1 MGPRPVARRERVV
14 SAPLGGAPSPADG
27 PGGPDAAPDRVLFGA
42 PGGPSRPR
50 VLSVAG
56 TDPTGGAGI
65 QADLKSIAAHG
76 GYGMAVVT
84 ALVAQNTRGVRASHV
99 PNPAFLRAQLDAVSD
114 DVTVDALKIGMVAT
128 EAVARELG
136 AWLAV
141 HRPPHVVLDPVMV
154 ATSGDRL
161 LDGGA
166 EDAVRSLLAHA
177 DLVTPNLPELAVL
190 LDEPVAATWAE
201 ALDQGAR
208 LARRHGVAVLVKG
221 GHLAGE
227 PGRSPDAVVTV
238 EGTVEIDAARV
249 ATLHTHGTGC
259 SLSAAVATLRP
270 QRDDWVP
277 AVREAKEW
285 LTGALR
291 AGAALQVGTGN
302 GPVDHAHLQGSARAF
317 THGAWEQVA
326 DLRAA
331 CDELVFVRGLAAGT
345 LEPAQFAFYLAQDAL
360 YLREY
365 SRVLARASELAP
377 DREAQEFFARG
388 AHHCLAVESDL
399 HRRWLGRYGPT
410 RAGDAGTG
418 GAGTGAAATSPVTA
432 AYTDHLRAVAASGS
446 YAELVAAVLPCY
458 WLYADIGARLLARAD
473 LDGHPYADWIAT
485 YGDPEF
491 ARASDRA
498 RALTDAAARSVGPA
512 ERARML
518 EAFVRSCRH
527 EWLFFAQGTSM
538 PSWPAPSPAAAEPEP
553 AGVR

>member
-1 MGPRPVARRERVV
+1 MSARVPRSGGLDTAPVRR
-14 SAPLGGAPSPADG
+14 
-27 PGGPDAAPDRVLFGA
+27 LFGE

-56 TDPTGGAGI
+56 TDPTGGAGV

-99 PNPAFLRAQLDAVSD
+99 PDTAFLRAQLDAVSD
-114 DVTVDALKIGMVAT
+114 DVTVDALKVGMVGT

-136 AWLAV
+136 AWLAL
-141 HRPPHVVLDPVMV
+141 HRPPFVVVDPVMV
-154 ATSGDRL
+154 ATSGHRL

-190 LDEPVAATWAE
+190 LGEPVAGTWAE

-208 LARRHGVAVLVKG
+208 LARRHGVTVLVKG
-221 GHLAGE
+221 GHLARE
-227 PGRSPDAVVTV
+227 PHRSPDAVVSADDV
-238 EGTVEIDAARV
+238 VEIDAPRV

-270 QRDDWVP
+270 QRDGWVA
-277 AVREAKEW
+277 AVRDAKEW

-291 AGAALQVGTGN
+291 AGADLQVGTGN
-302 GPVDHAHLQGSARAF
+302 GPVDHAHRQGPARSF
-317 THGAWEQVA
+317 TTQAWEQVA

-331 CDELVFVRGLAAGT
+331 CDELAFLDGLATGT
-345 LEPAQFAFYLAQDAL
+345 LAPEQFAFYLTQDAL

-377 DREAQEFFARG
+377 DRDAQEFFARG

-399 HRRWLGRYGPT
+399 HRRWLGRYG
-410 RAGDAGTG
+410 
-418 GAGTGAAATSPVTA
+418 AAPGVADPAAVSPVTA
-432 AYTDHLRAVAASGS
+432 AYTDHLRAVAAGGS

-458 WLYADIGARLLARAD
+458 WLYADIGARLLARTE
-473 LDGHPYADWIAT
+473 LDGHPYGEWIAT

-498 RALTDAAARSVGPA
+498 RALTDAAARDAGPQ

-538 PSWPAPSPAAAEPEP
+538 PVWASPSGARGEP
-553 AGVR
+553 AVAGAGAVADVR